1 MFGHERNRDSATAS
15 SLAMHL
21 AGAFELVSGPK
32 WTACRFE
39 AGTVRIP
46 SQGKRRWQA
55 FSYISTGGGASL
67 EYLEGKTL
75 PGIEVL
81 SREQPT
87 GGVL

>member
-32 WTACRFE
+32 WPACRFK

-55 FSYISTGGGASL
+55 
-67 EYLEGKTL
+67 
-75 PGIEVL
+75 
-81 SREQPT
+81 
-87 GGVL
+87 

>member
-21 AGAFELVSGPK
+21 AGAFELVSG
-32 WTACRFE
+32 ACRFE

-55 FSYISTGGGASL
+55 
-67 EYLEGKTL
+67 
-75 PGIEVL
+75 
-81 SREQPT
+81 
-87 GGVL
+87 

>member
-15 SLAMHL
+15 SLAMQL

-55 FSYISTGGGASL
+55 
-67 EYLEGKTL
+67 
-75 PGIEVL
+75 
-81 SREQPT
+81 
-87 GGVL
+87 